1 MKHQLLA
8 RYPLGNPHRI
18 WKQDNFILNIASPGP
33 MTRRPKSD
41 LTRQKTRRAVKT
53 CMDAGFNMMGSLW
66 ATPELAMD
74 IVRAAETNGANLMFQ
89 DLWRYGGMGNKNIFC
104 ETNDYVGAFEDTK
117 NWKCIKGY
125 YLWDEPILEEH
136 LYETRRMLD
145 YCEKNYPDKLPYTV
159 ANPDYH
165 ALCRWEDDAYA
176 PYIERFLNIIDP
188 AQMSFDYFPIGKDEY
203 DHQLQLD
210 NSTMWYDLEV
220 VRKAAQKR
228 QIPFWFAYQAQKY
241 HFYNVHCDF
250 RFPMARS
257 MAYAG
262 VLYGVKAL
270 ECYTEFDGVVDPTNG
285 GPGVFFE
292 EQKQLNKELLN
303 LGNTLMALECL
314 RVIHDETLLKEHPVA
329 KDICTDMEESELL
342 TGKLLP
348 RISISEH
355 QDAYG
360 NKYLMVLNR
369 DYEKNAHI
377 ELSLKNPSHIYEVS
391 KNDGEQYLQYDNELF
406 LTMHLNAGEL
416 KLYRIQPA
424 EEEIFTIEYY
434 LEKD

>member
-117 NWKCIKGY
+117 NWKSIKGY

-136 LYETRRMLD
+136 LYETRRMMD
-145 YCEKNYPDKLPYTV
+145 YCEKNYPDKLPYVV

-165 ALCRWEDDAYA
+165 SLCRWEDDAYA
-176 PYIERFLNIIDP
+176 PYIERFLDIIDP
-188 AQMSFDYFPIGKDEY
+188 AQMSFDYFPIGKPEY

-210 NSTMWYDLEV
+210 NSTMWYDLEI

-228 QIPFWFAYQAQKY
+228 RIPFWFAYQAQKY
-241 HFYNVHCDF
+241 HFYNVYCDF
-250 RFPMARS
+250 HFPMAKS

-270 ECYTEFDGVVDPTNG
+270 ECYTEFEGFVDPATG
-285 GPGVFFE
+285 GKGVFFE
-292 EQKQLNKELLN
+292 EQKQLNRKLSN

-314 RVIHDETLLKEHPVA
+314 RVIHDDTLLKGHPV
-329 KDICTDMEESELL
+329 KENICTNMEESELL

-391 KNDGEQYLQYDNELF
+391 KDDGEQYLQYDNALF
-406 LTMHLNAGEL
+406 LPMYLTAGEL
-416 KLYRIQPA
+416 KIYRIQPA